1 MVKLTEV
8 EDEHFTSEKPT
19 PTQKDSLI
27 TSDNEEDDF
36 TDTGM
41 SFFLVCCHLSC
52 RQWTR
57 HFLPPKNYT
66 CPNQTETIPTALG

>member
-19 PTQKDSLI
+19 PTHKDTLL
-27 TSDNEEDDF
+27 TSDNEEDDDF

-41 SFFLVCCHLSC
+41 SIFFLFVV
-52 RQWTR
+52 
-57 HFLPPKNYT
+57 
-66 CPNQTETIPTALG
+66 I